1 MCWESLLWA
10 RTAVLSRGFNL
21 MLNNGRKEVLVPLFD
36 MLDHSPSARYVLH
49 WIILISFCIV
59 VGAIVGV
66 FFRGQKLEYEIQ
78 ILSFKSSL
86 LRSVLIFTQ
95 TSGRVSHFC
104 CWVLGPVW
112 LGSQMRHKVLFIL
125 PVMMA
130 SQLLLKFVT
139 IMARRYC

>member
-21 MLNNGRKEVLVPLFD
+21 MLNNERKEVLVPLFD
-36 MLDHSPSARYVLH
+36 MLDHLPSARYVLH
-49 WIILISFCIV
+49 WRILINFCFV
-59 VGAIVGV
+59 AGAIVGV
-66 FFRGQKLEYEIQ
+66 FFGGQKLADELQ
-78 ILSFKSSL
+78 L
-86 LRSVLIFTQ
+86 LRSVLICIEI
-95 TSGRVSHFC
+95 SGGVSQFC

-112 LGSQMRHKVLFIL
+112 LGLQMRHKVLFIL

-130 SQLLLKFVT
+130 YQLLLKSVT